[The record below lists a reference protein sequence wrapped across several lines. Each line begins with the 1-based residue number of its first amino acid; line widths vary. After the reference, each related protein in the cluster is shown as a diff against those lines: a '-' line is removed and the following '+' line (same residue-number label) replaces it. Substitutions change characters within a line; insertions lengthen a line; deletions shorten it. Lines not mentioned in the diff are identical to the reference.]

1 MNDWIQL
8 EQVSQYFTTGS
19 LGYKLLMGIFVLI
32 AYRILKRIV
41 NRAIL
46 NLATTKGVKK
56 ARLSFIQRCF
66 NVALLFLTASIFA
79 IITGIGYGDVSLFLS
94 SIFAVLGVAFI
105 AQWSILSNITAS
117 FLIFFVFPYRVGDR
131 IKVVDKDEDICG
143 EIQEISMFHVLIK
156 HDNGNLI
163 TYPNNQIL
171 SRRHDRGV
179 HQGLLRA
186 GVLVAAASELLPV
199 HRTVGRVRHPAAGW
213 VVARARRLRHGAPE
227 RAEGRRY
234 RPRRVEWLRVRV
246 RHRPHGDDAPPGR
259 GPARHVFQR
268 HPLHLTVLRVVSHDG
283 SNRLE

>member
-19 LGYKLLMGIFVLI
+19 LGYKVLMGVFVLI

-46 NLATTKGVKK
+46 NLATSKGVKK
-56 ARLSFIQRCF
+56 ARLSFIQRCI
-66 NVALLFLTASIFA
+66 NVALLFLTASVFA

-131 IKVVDKDEDICG
+131 IKVVDKDEDISG

-171 SRRHDRGV
+171 QKAVLKLAKEKAKPEEPKTTSRIY
-179 HQGLLRA
+179 
-186 GVLVAAASELLPV
+186 
-199 HRTVGRVRHPAAGW
+199 T
-213 VVARARRLRHGAPE
+213 RRKK
-227 RAEGRRY
+227 
-234 RPRRVEWLRVRV
+234 
-246 RHRPHGDDAPPGR
+246 
-259 GPARHVFQR
+259 
-268 HPLHLTVLRVVSHDG
+268 
-283 SNRLE
+283 

>member
-66 NVALLFLTASIFA
+66 DVALLFLTASIFA

-171 SRRHDRGV
+171 QKAVLKLAKNKPEPSKVKSRIY
-179 HQGLLRA
+179 
-186 GVLVAAASELLPV
+186 
-199 HRTVGRVRHPAAGW
+199 T
-213 VVARARRLRHGAPE
+213 RRKK
-227 RAEGRRY
+227 
-234 RPRRVEWLRVRV
+234 
-246 RHRPHGDDAPPGR
+246 
-259 GPARHVFQR
+259 
-268 HPLHLTVLRVVSHDG
+268 
-283 SNRLE
+283 

>member
-117 FLIFFVFPYRVGDR
+117 FLIFFVFPYRVSDR

-171 SRRHDRGV
+171 QKAVLKLAKNKPEPSKVKSRIY
-179 HQGLLRA
+179 
-186 GVLVAAASELLPV
+186 
-199 HRTVGRVRHPAAGW
+199 T
-213 VVARARRLRHGAPE
+213 RRKK
-227 RAEGRRY
+227 
-234 RPRRVEWLRVRV
+234 
-246 RHRPHGDDAPPGR
+246 
-259 GPARHVFQR
+259 
-268 HPLHLTVLRVVSHDG
+268 
-283 SNRLE
+283 

>member
-1 MNDWIQL
+1 MNDWIHL
-8 EQVSQYFTTGS
+8 DQVSQYFTAGS
-19 LGYKLLMGIFVLI
+19 LGYKVLMGIIVLI

-46 NLATTKGVKK
+46 NLATSKGVKK

-66 NVALLFLTASIFA
+66 NVMLLFLTASVFA

-171 SRRHDRGV
+171 QKAVLKLAKNKPEPSKAKSRIY
-179 HQGLLRA
+179 
-186 GVLVAAASELLPV
+186 
-199 HRTVGRVRHPAAGW
+199 T
-213 VVARARRLRHGAPE
+213 RRKK
-227 RAEGRRY
+227 
-234 RPRRVEWLRVRV
+234 
-246 RHRPHGDDAPPGR
+246 
-259 GPARHVFQR
+259 
-268 HPLHLTVLRVVSHDG
+268 
-283 SNRLE
+283 

>member
-19 LGYKLLMGIFVLI
+19 LGYKVLMGIFILI

-46 NLATTKGVKK
+46 NLATSKGVKK

-66 NVALLFLTASIFA
+66 NVALLFLTASVFA

-131 IKVVDKDEDICG
+131 IKVVDKDEDISG
-143 EIQEISMFHVLIK
+143 EIQEIRMFHVLIK

-163 TYPNNQIL
+163 TYPNNLMLQKAVL
-171 SRRHDRGV
+171 KLAKEKAKPEEPKTTSRIY
-179 HQGLLRA
+179 
-186 GVLVAAASELLPV
+186 
-199 HRTVGRVRHPAAGW
+199 T
-213 VVARARRLRHGAPE
+213 RRKK
-227 RAEGRRY
+227 
-234 RPRRVEWLRVRV
+234 
-246 RHRPHGDDAPPGR
+246 
-259 GPARHVFQR
+259 
-268 HPLHLTVLRVVSHDG
+268 
-283 SNRLE
+283 

>member
-1 MNDWIQL
+1 MNDWIHL
-8 EQVSQYFTTGS
+8 AQVSQYFTAGS
-19 LGYKLLMGIFVLI
+19 LGYKVLMGIIVLI

-46 NLATTKGVKK
+46 NLATSKGVKK

-66 NVALLFLTASIFA
+66 NVVLLFLTASVFA

-131 IKVVDKDEDICG
+131 IKVVDKDEDISG

-171 SRRHDRGV
+171 QKAVLKLAKNKPEPSKAKSRMY
-179 HQGLLRA
+179 
-186 GVLVAAASELLPV
+186 
-199 HRTVGRVRHPAAGW
+199 T
-213 VVARARRLRHGAPE
+213 RRKK
-227 RAEGRRY
+227 
-234 RPRRVEWLRVRV
+234 
-246 RHRPHGDDAPPGR
+246 
-259 GPARHVFQR
+259 
-268 HPLHLTVLRVVSHDG
+268 
-283 SNRLE
+283 

>member
-19 LGYKLLMGIFVLI
+19 LGYKVLMGVFVLI

-46 NLATTKGVKK
+46 NLATSKGVKK

-66 NVALLFLTASIFA
+66 NVALLFLTASVFA

-131 IKVVDKDEDICG
+131 IKVVDKDEDISG

-171 SRRHDRGV
+171 QKAVLKLAKEKAKPEEPKSTSRIY
-179 HQGLLRA
+179 
-186 GVLVAAASELLPV
+186 
-199 HRTVGRVRHPAAGW
+199 T
-213 VVARARRLRHGAPE
+213 RRKK
-227 RAEGRRY
+227 
-234 RPRRVEWLRVRV
+234 
-246 RHRPHGDDAPPGR
+246 
-259 GPARHVFQR
+259 
-268 HPLHLTVLRVVSHDG
+268 
-283 SNRLE
+283 

>member
-171 SRRHDRGV
+171 QKAVLKLAKNKPEPSKTKSRIY
-179 HQGLLRA
+179 
-186 GVLVAAASELLPV
+186 
-199 HRTVGRVRHPAAGW
+199 T
-213 VVARARRLRHGAPE
+213 RRKK
-227 RAEGRRY
+227 
-234 RPRRVEWLRVRV
+234 
-246 RHRPHGDDAPPGR
+246 
-259 GPARHVFQR
+259 
-268 HPLHLTVLRVVSHDG
+268 
-283 SNRLE
+283 

>member
-171 SRRHDRGV
+171 QKAVLKLAKNKPEPSKVKSRIY
-179 HQGLLRA
+179 
-186 GVLVAAASELLPV
+186 
-199 HRTVGRVRHPAAGW
+199 T
-213 VVARARRLRHGAPE
+213 RRKK
-227 RAEGRRY
+227 
-234 RPRRVEWLRVRV
+234 
-246 RHRPHGDDAPPGR
+246 
-259 GPARHVFQR
+259 
-268 HPLHLTVLRVVSHDG
+268 
-283 SNRLE
+283 

>member
-1 MNDWIQL
+1 MNDWIHL
-8 EQVSQYFTTGS
+8 DQVSQYFTAGS
-19 LGYKLLMGIFVLI
+19 LGYKVLMGIIVLI

-46 NLATTKGVKK
+46 NLATSKGVKK

-66 NVALLFLTASIFA
+66 NVVLLFLTASVFA

-117 FLIFFVFPYRVGDR
+117 FLSFFVFPYRVGDR
-131 IKVVDKDEDICG
+131 IKVVDKDEDISG

-171 SRRHDRGV
+171 QKAVLKLAKNKPEPSKAKSRIY
-179 HQGLLRA
+179 
-186 GVLVAAASELLPV
+186 
-199 HRTVGRVRHPAAGW
+199 T
-213 VVARARRLRHGAPE
+213 RRKK
-227 RAEGRRY
+227 
-234 RPRRVEWLRVRV
+234 
-246 RHRPHGDDAPPGR
+246 
-259 GPARHVFQR
+259 
-268 HPLHLTVLRVVSHDG
+268 
-283 SNRLE
+283 

>member
-1 MNDWIQL
+1 MDPIRASEPVFHYGLPRLQTIDGH
-8 EQVSQYFTTGS
+8 FC
-19 LGYKLLMGIFVLI
+19 LI

-56 ARLSFIQRCF
+56 GPFEFYSALF

-117 FLIFFVFPYRVGDR
+117 FLIFFCLPVPSGDR

-171 SRRHDRGV
+171 QKAVLKLAKNKPEPSKAKSRIY
-179 HQGLLRA
+179 
-186 GVLVAAASELLPV
+186 
-199 HRTVGRVRHPAAGW
+199 T
-213 VVARARRLRHGAPE
+213 RRKK
-227 RAEGRRY
+227 
-234 RPRRVEWLRVRV
+234 
-246 RHRPHGDDAPPGR
+246 
-259 GPARHVFQR
+259 
-268 HPLHLTVLRVVSHDG
+268 
-283 SNRLE
+283 

>member
-171 SRRHDRGV
+171 QKAVLKLAKNKPEPSKAKSRIY
-179 HQGLLRA
+179 
-186 GVLVAAASELLPV
+186 
-199 HRTVGRVRHPAAGW
+199 T
-213 VVARARRLRHGAPE
+213 RRK
-227 RAEGRRY
+227 
-234 RPRRVEWLRVRV
+234 
-246 RHRPHGDDAPPGR
+246 
-259 GPARHVFQR
+259 
-268 HPLHLTVLRVVSHDG
+268 
-283 SNRLE
+283 

>member
-171 SRRHDRGV
+171 QKAVLKLAKNKSEPSKVKSRIY
-179 HQGLLRA
+179 
-186 GVLVAAASELLPV
+186 
-199 HRTVGRVRHPAAGW
+199 T
-213 VVARARRLRHGAPE
+213 RRKK
-227 RAEGRRY
+227 
-234 RPRRVEWLRVRV
+234 
-246 RHRPHGDDAPPGR
+246 
-259 GPARHVFQR
+259 
-268 HPLHLTVLRVVSHDG
+268 
-283 SNRLE
+283 

>member
-19 LGYKLLMGIFVLI
+19 LGYKVLMGVFVLI

-46 NLATTKGVKK
+46 NLATSKGVKK
-56 ARLSFIQRCF
+56 ARLSFIQRCI

-131 IKVVDKDEDICG
+131 IKVVDKDEDISG

-171 SRRHDRGV
+171 QKAVLKLAKNKPEPSKAKSRMY
-179 HQGLLRA
+179 
-186 GVLVAAASELLPV
+186 
-199 HRTVGRVRHPAAGW
+199 T
-213 VVARARRLRHGAPE
+213 RRKK
-227 RAEGRRY
+227 
-234 RPRRVEWLRVRV
+234 
-246 RHRPHGDDAPPGR
+246 
-259 GPARHVFQR
+259 
-268 HPLHLTVLRVVSHDG
+268 
-283 SNRLE
+283 

>member
-19 LGYKLLMGIFVLI
+19 LGYKLMMGIFVLI

-131 IKVVDKDEDICG
+131 IKVVDKDEDISG

-171 SRRHDRGV
+171 QKAVLKLAKNKPEPNKTKSRIY
-179 HQGLLRA
+179 
-186 GVLVAAASELLPV
+186 
-199 HRTVGRVRHPAAGW
+199 T
-213 VVARARRLRHGAPE
+213 RRKK
-227 RAEGRRY
+227 
-234 RPRRVEWLRVRV
+234 
-246 RHRPHGDDAPPGR
+246 
-259 GPARHVFQR
+259 
-268 HPLHLTVLRVVSHDG
+268 
-283 SNRLE
+283 

>member
-32 AYRILKRIV
+32 AYRILKRVV

-171 SRRHDRGV
+171 QKAVLKLAKNKPEPSKAKSRIY
-179 HQGLLRA
+179 
-186 GVLVAAASELLPV
+186 
-199 HRTVGRVRHPAAGW
+199 T
-213 VVARARRLRHGAPE
+213 RRKK
-227 RAEGRRY
+227 
-234 RPRRVEWLRVRV
+234 
-246 RHRPHGDDAPPGR
+246 
-259 GPARHVFQR
+259 
-268 HPLHLTVLRVVSHDG
+268 
-283 SNRLE
+283 

>member
-8 EQVSQYFTTGS
+8 EHVSQYFTTGS
-19 LGYKLLMGIFVLI
+19 LGYKVLMGVFVLI

-46 NLATTKGVKK
+46 NLATSKGVKK

-66 NVALLFLTASIFA
+66 NVALLFLTASVFA

-131 IKVVDKDEDICG
+131 IKVVDKDEDISG

-171 SRRHDRGV
+171 QKAVLKLAKNKPEPSKAKSRMY
-179 HQGLLRA
+179 
-186 GVLVAAASELLPV
+186 
-199 HRTVGRVRHPAAGW
+199 T
-213 VVARARRLRHGAPE
+213 RRKK
-227 RAEGRRY
+227 
-234 RPRRVEWLRVRV
+234 
-246 RHRPHGDDAPPGR
+246 
-259 GPARHVFQR
+259 
-268 HPLHLTVLRVVSHDG
+268 
-283 SNRLE
+283 

>member
-19 LGYKLLMGIFVLI
+19 LGYKVLMGIFVLI

-46 NLATTKGVKK
+46 DLATSKGVKK

-66 NVALLFLTASIFA
+66 NVALLFLTASVFA

-131 IKVVDKDEDICG
+131 IKVVDKDEDISG

-171 SRRHDRGV
+171 QKAVLKLAKEKAKPEEPKTTSRIY
-179 HQGLLRA
+179 
-186 GVLVAAASELLPV
+186 
-199 HRTVGRVRHPAAGW
+199 T
-213 VVARARRLRHGAPE
+213 RRKK
-227 RAEGRRY
+227 
-234 RPRRVEWLRVRV
+234 
-246 RHRPHGDDAPPGR
+246 
-259 GPARHVFQR
+259 
-268 HPLHLTVLRVVSHDG
+268 
-283 SNRLE
+283 

>member
-117 FLIFFVFPYRVGDR
+117 FLIFFVFPYRVGDQ
-131 IKVVDKDEDICG
+131 IKVVDKDEDISG

-156 HDNGNLI
+156 HDSGNLI

-171 SRRHDRGV
+171 QKAVLKLAKNKPEPSKAKSRIY
-179 HQGLLRA
+179 
-186 GVLVAAASELLPV
+186 
-199 HRTVGRVRHPAAGW
+199 T
-213 VVARARRLRHGAPE
+213 RRKK
-227 RAEGRRY
+227 
-234 RPRRVEWLRVRV
+234 
-246 RHRPHGDDAPPGR
+246 
-259 GPARHVFQR
+259 
-268 HPLHLTVLRVVSHDG
+268 
-283 SNRLE
+283 

>member
-1 MNDWIQL
+1 MNDWIHL
-8 EQVSQYFTTGS
+8 DQVSQYFTAGS
-19 LGYKLLMGIFVLI
+19 LGYKVLMGIIVLI

-46 NLATTKGVKK
+46 NLANSKGVKK

-66 NVALLFLTASIFA
+66 NVVLLFLTASVFA

-131 IKVVDKDEDICG
+131 IKVVDKDEDISG

-171 SRRHDRGV
+171 QKAVLKLAKNKPEPSKTKSRMY
-179 HQGLLRA
+179 
-186 GVLVAAASELLPV
+186 
-199 HRTVGRVRHPAAGW
+199 T
-213 VVARARRLRHGAPE
+213 RRKK
-227 RAEGRRY
+227 
-234 RPRRVEWLRVRV
+234 
-246 RHRPHGDDAPPGR
+246 
-259 GPARHVFQR
+259 
-268 HPLHLTVLRVVSHDG
+268 
-283 SNRLE
+283 

>member
-1 MNDWIQL
+1 MNNWIQL
-8 EQVSQYFTTGS
+8 KQVSQYFTTGS
-19 LGYKLLMGIFVLI
+19 LGYKVLMGVFVLI

-46 NLATTKGVKK
+46 NLATSKGVKK
-56 ARLSFIQRCF
+56 ARLSFIQRCI
-66 NVALLFLTASIFA
+66 NVALLFLTASVFA

-131 IKVVDKDEDICG
+131 IKVVDKDEDISG

-171 SRRHDRGV
+171 QKAVLKLAKEKAKPEEPKTTSRIY
-179 HQGLLRA
+179 
-186 GVLVAAASELLPV
+186 
-199 HRTVGRVRHPAAGW
+199 T
-213 VVARARRLRHGAPE
+213 RRKK
-227 RAEGRRY
+227 
-234 RPRRVEWLRVRV
+234 
-246 RHRPHGDDAPPGR
+246 
-259 GPARHVFQR
+259 
-268 HPLHLTVLRVVSHDG
+268 
-283 SNRLE
+283 

>member
-1 MNDWIQL
+1 MNDWIHL
-8 EQVSQYFTTGS
+8 DQVSQYFTAGS
-19 LGYKLLMGIFVLI
+19 LGHKVLMGIIVLI

-46 NLATTKGVKK
+46 NLATSKGVKK

-66 NVALLFLTASIFA
+66 NVVLLFLTASVFA

-131 IKVVDKDEDICG
+131 IKVVDKDEDISG

-171 SRRHDRGV
+171 QKAVLKLAKNKPEPSKAKSRIY
-179 HQGLLRA
+179 
-186 GVLVAAASELLPV
+186 
-199 HRTVGRVRHPAAGW
+199 T
-213 VVARARRLRHGAPE
+213 RRKK
-227 RAEGRRY
+227 
-234 RPRRVEWLRVRV
+234 
-246 RHRPHGDDAPPGR
+246 
-259 GPARHVFQR
+259 
-268 HPLHLTVLRVVSHDG
+268 
-283 SNRLE
+283 

>member
-8 EQVSQYFTTGS
+8 EQVSQYFTMGS

-79 IITGIGYGDVSLFLS
+79 IATGIGYGDVSLFLS

-171 SRRHDRGV
+171 QKAVLKLAKNKPEPSKVKSRIY
-179 HQGLLRA
+179 
-186 GVLVAAASELLPV
+186 
-199 HRTVGRVRHPAAGW
+199 T
-213 VVARARRLRHGAPE
+213 RRKK
-227 RAEGRRY
+227 
-234 RPRRVEWLRVRV
+234 
-246 RHRPHGDDAPPGR
+246 
-259 GPARHVFQR
+259 
-268 HPLHLTVLRVVSHDG
+268 
-283 SNRLE
+283 

>member
-19 LGYKLLMGIFVLI
+19 LGYKVLMGVFVLI

-41 NRAIL
+41 NRAFL
-46 NLATTKGVKK
+46 NLATSKGVKK

-66 NVALLFLTASIFA
+66 NVALLFLTASVFA

-131 IKVVDKDEDICG
+131 IKVVDKDEDISG

-171 SRRHDRGV
+171 QKAVLKLAKNKPEPSKAKSRMY
-179 HQGLLRA
+179 
-186 GVLVAAASELLPV
+186 
-199 HRTVGRVRHPAAGW
+199 T
-213 VVARARRLRHGAPE
+213 RRKK
-227 RAEGRRY
+227 
-234 RPRRVEWLRVRV
+234 
-246 RHRPHGDDAPPGR
+246 
-259 GPARHVFQR
+259 
-268 HPLHLTVLRVVSHDG
+268 
-283 SNRLE
+283 

>member
-19 LGYKLLMGIFVLI
+19 LGYKVLMGVFVLI

-46 NLATTKGVKK
+46 NLATSKGVKK

-66 NVALLFLTASIFA
+66 NVALLFLTASVFA

-131 IKVVDKDEDICG
+131 IKVVDKDEDISG
-143 EIQEISMFHVLIK
+143 EIQEIRMFHVLIK
-156 HDNGNLI
+156 HDNDNLI
-163 TYPNNQIL
+163 TYPNNLMLQKAVL
-171 SRRHDRGV
+171 KLAKEKAKPEEPKTTSRIY
-179 HQGLLRA
+179 
-186 GVLVAAASELLPV
+186 
-199 HRTVGRVRHPAAGW
+199 T
-213 VVARARRLRHGAPE
+213 RRKK
-227 RAEGRRY
+227 
-234 RPRRVEWLRVRV
+234 
-246 RHRPHGDDAPPGR
+246 
-259 GPARHVFQR
+259 
-268 HPLHLTVLRVVSHDG
+268 
-283 SNRLE
+283 